1 MRSAKS
7 NAAWEHLTRLVLP
20 LLLAV
25 LNCAPR
31 VEDCRNLLPVME
43 GPVTVVQTPLGTT
56 GCSCVTEDV
65 VVMVEARRH
74 YFSWERGQ
82 LWIDGHTVAMEEFS
96 ARLAEA
102 KDRHRAERMGAAIE
116 ERTRPVRKAVHDLGK
131 KLNDLFK

>member
-1 MRSAKS
+1 MHDGRSKS
-7 NAAWEHLTRLVLP
+7 AWARTAST
-20 LLLAV
+20 LLLLLVAGCG
-25 LNCAPR
+25 LRAT
-31 VEDCRNLLPVME
+31 DCQTLLPVLD
-43 GPVTVVQTPLGTT
+43 GTISVTTTPTGTS
-56 GCSCVTEDV
+56 GCSCTTEDV
-65 VVMVEARRH
+65 VVTVEARRH